1 MLRRSVACPDV
12 TSTPERLGIAAA
24 RRIALAA
31 QGFADAAPSG
41 RIDRRHVRRVFDRI
55 GLVQIDSVN
64 IVARSHEL
72 PLYARLGPCSRR
84 AVLDAAARQELFE
97 YWGHEAS
104 FIPVEHHPDLRHKM
118 VAAEAGAAWS
128 GIVRF
133 ARDNPALIEDIHAE
147 IAALGPRSA
156 GELSMGGG
164 RKGPWWGWNDGKI
177 ALEWLFWCGRLAA
190 RRRSTFEREYGLP
203 EWFIPAAILA
213 QPTPPADEQRKN
225 LLAAAA
231 RSIGVGTAKDLA
243 DYYRLKMVNARPL
256 LDELVED
263 GRLLRAEVEGWRQP
277 AFLHPA
283 ARVPRRIRARALLS
297 PFDSLVWE
305 RDRTLRLF
313 GFRYRLEFYTPA
325 PKRTYGYYVMPLLVD
340 DTIPARVDLKADRR
354 GRRLLVLGAF
364 AEDGVDHA
372 RTAAELAAELRRFAT
387 FLDLDDV
394 TVEPGARGDLAGRI
408 ERAPSTGA
416 DPGEQ

>member
-84 AVLDAAARQELFE
+84 AVLDAAARQDLFE

-283 ARVPRRIRARALLS
+283 ARVPRRIRCS
-297 PFDSLVWE
+297 
-305 RDRTLRLF
+305 
-313 GFRYRLEFYTPA
+313 
-325 PKRTYGYYVMPLLVD
+325 
-340 DTIPARVDLKADRR
+340 
-354 GRRLLVLGAF
+354 
-364 AEDGVDHA
+364 
-372 RTAAELAAELRRFAT
+372 
-387 FLDLDDV
+387 
-394 TVEPGARGDLAGRI
+394 
-408 ERAPSTGA
+408 
-416 DPGEQ
+416 